1 MCCWFGCGSGLAARA
16 EWRFGLAGF
25 WKGANIA
32 RMQLAKKQIDV
43 GLYTND
49 AEAMLKFWQAKVG
62 LRFEEMQPL
71 GQGVRQYRHEMN
83 GSVLKLNSVRDPMPQ
98 AKPSG
103 YRELWIASPDLAE
116 PELLWDGDGNAI
128 RLVLPGYA
136 GVNGVALKLEVTS
149 AAPFRAFF
157 GSVMRLE
164 SAGKNSYRIGDS
176 LIMFE
181 PSSRAH
187 KDTPMRAKGY
197 RYFTI
202 QVTDVDREHANLV
215 QRGATEGMAPVTLG
229 DVARISFIRDPD
241 GNWIELSQRASL
253 TGSL

>member
-1 MCCWFGCGSGLAARA
+1 
-16 EWRFGLAGF
+16 
-25 WKGANIA
+25 
-32 RMQLAKKQIDV
+32 MQLAKKHIDV

-49 AEAMLKFWQAKVG
+49 TEAMLKFWQTKVG
-62 LRFEEMQPL
+62 LRFEGMQPL

-83 GSVLKLNSVRDPMPQ
+83 GSVLKLNSARDPLPE

-116 PELLWDGDGNAI
+116 PEQLWDCDGNAI

-136 GVNGVALKLEVTS
+136 GVYGIALKLEVTN
-149 AAPFRAFF
+149 AAAYRAFF
-157 GSVMRLE
+157 GGVMQLPA
-164 SAGKNSYRIGDS
+164 AGKDSYRIGDS

-181 PSSRAH
+181 VSKRAH
-187 KDTPMRAKGY
+187 KDTPLRAKGY

-202 QVTDVDREHANLV
+202 QVSDVDREHQNLV
-215 QRGATEGMAPVTLG
+215 QRGAVEAMAPTTLG
-229 DVARISFIRDPD
+229 EVARVSFIRDPD

-253 TGSL
+253 TRSL